1 MTDPI
6 LITGGATRLGFALA
20 MHYLN
25 NDQPVVLTYRTERPE
40 VSQLTAAGAVCIRA
54 DFSTDD
60 GIYQASELLQE
71 RCQRLQSI
79 VHNAS
84 SWFADPGGHHDLENL
99 ALMMR
104 IHVGAPMVFTDTLHQ
119 ALLQAH
125 NPSIVNVSDHVA
137 NRGSDKHM
145 AYAASKS
152 ALLNLTKSQA
162 KKYAPD
168 IRVNALCPAL
178 LEFRD
183 EDDALYREQAIAKS
197 ALKRVPGFKVAIEAI
212 CYLQSNHYTTGTVLP
227 LDGGRP
233 LGMP

>member
-40 VSQLTAAGAVCIRA
+40 VGQLTAAGAVCIHA

-71 RCQRLQSI
+71 QCQRLQSI

-104 IHVGAPMVFTDTLHQ
+104 IHVGAPMVFSDALHQ
-119 ALLQAH
+119 ALRQAH
-125 NPSIVNVSDHVA
+125 NPAIVNVSDHVA
-137 NRGSDKHM
+137 NRRVRDT
-145 AYAASKS
+145 AATGRDVAFSAARGHRPKS
-152 ALLNLTKSQA
+152 MGTPPDFRQLLPPSPPAEALPFA
-162 KKYAPD
+162 CV
-168 IRVNALCPAL
+168 RVRRVL
-178 LEFRD
+178 L
-183 EDDALYREQAIAKS
+183 L
-197 ALKRVPGFKVAIEAI
+197 
-212 CYLQSNHYTTGTVLP
+212 
-227 LDGGRP
+227 
-233 LGMP
+233 

>member
-40 VSQLTAAGAVCIRA
+40 VGQLTAAGAVCIHA

-84 SWFADPGGHHDLENL
+84 SWFADPGGHHDL
-99 ALMMR
+99 
-104 IHVGAPMVFTDTLHQ
+104 VTL
-119 ALLQAH
+119 LVLRT
-125 NPSIVNVSDHVA
+125 VA
-137 NRGSDKHM
+137 SGG
-145 AYAASKS
+145 Y
-152 ALLNLTKSQA
+152 
-162 KKYAPD
+162 PD
-168 IRVNALCPAL
+168 
-178 LEFRD
+178 
-183 EDDALYREQAIAKS
+183 
-197 ALKRVPGFKVAIEAI
+197 
-212 CYLQSNHYTTGTVLP
+212 
-227 LDGGRP
+227 
-233 LGMP
+233 